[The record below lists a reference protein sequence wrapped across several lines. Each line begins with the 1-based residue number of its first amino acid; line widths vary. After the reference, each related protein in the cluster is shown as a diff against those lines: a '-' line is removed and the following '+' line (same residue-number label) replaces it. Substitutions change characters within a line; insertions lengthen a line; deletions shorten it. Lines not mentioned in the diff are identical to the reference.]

1 MPVRLVDGVAGSIE
15 RWLANLGGVPDAV
28 AEPERRPNP
37 SDGPSPPSAA
47 DYRCPVC
54 DAPRSDYG
62 AEREQYDEDY
72 DYYWGE
78 YRIPLWLALIWNVP
92 WRQRLDIFVIGF
104 LLGLVVAGVAL
115 LWGLLL
121 SQY

>member
-28 AEPERRPNP
+28 TEPERHPDH
-37 SDGPSPPSAA
+37 SDGPSTPSAS
-47 DYRCPVC
+47 DYKCPVC

-62 AEREQYDEDY
+62 VDREQFDEDY

-78 YRIPLWLALIWNVP
+78 FRIPLWLALIWNVP

-104 LLGLVVAGVAL
+104 LLGLVIAGVAL

>member
-28 AEPERRPNP
+28 AEPERHPDP
-37 SDGPSPPSAA
+37 SDGPPPPSAA
-47 DYRCPVC
+47 DYKCPVC

-62 AEREQYDEDY
+62 VEREQYDY

>member
-15 RWLANLGGVPDAV
+15 RWLSNLGGVPDAV
-28 AEPERRPNP
+28 AEPKRHPDPR
-37 SDGPSPPSAA
+37 DGPSSPSAG
-47 DYRCPVC
+47 DYKCPVC
-54 DAPRSDYG
+54 DAPRSDYE
-62 AEREQYDEDY
+62 AEREQFDEDY

-78 YRIPLWLALIWNVP
+78 YRIPLWIALIWNVP